1 MSDSDDQHHRHRYLG
16 LDEDEIK
23 RAEEVAEEVGAENP
37 DPITRREAIELE
49 LEDEGISEAGEA
61 IGEHND

>member
-1 MSDSDDQHHRHRYLG
+1 MPDAGDQDDQDREVERA
-16 LDEDEIK
+16 ERI
-23 RAEEVAEEVGAENP
+23 AEEVAAENR

-49 LEDEGISEAGEA
+49 LEDEGLSEAGEA